1 MYRYVIYVIYIYIYI
16 KYINEYIIF
25 YPTGNIYN
33 KHTHIWLWID
43 VQIAAS
49 LSYICSMLASS
60 NTADDSCK
68 YDISEKSDTAIHGRV
83 RGSQLIWLKQ
93 ACICSSVKDVW
104 LWPMP

>member
-1 MYRYVIYVIYIYIYI
+1 
-16 KYINEYIIF
+16 
-25 YPTGNIYN
+25 
-33 KHTHIWLWID
+33 
-43 VQIAAS
+43 
-49 LSYICSMLASS
+49 MLASS
-60 NTADDSCK
+60 NTADDSCE